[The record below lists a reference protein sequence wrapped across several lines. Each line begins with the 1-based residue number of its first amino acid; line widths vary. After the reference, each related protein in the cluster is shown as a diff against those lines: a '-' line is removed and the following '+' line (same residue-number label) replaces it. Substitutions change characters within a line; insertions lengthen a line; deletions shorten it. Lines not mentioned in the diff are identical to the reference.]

1 MTEAFHVGEER
12 RVSDTGYEEHSQMH
26 KPSAGVEWN
35 VGRVTRGEVCQR
47 KEQDEE
53 IRKQSR
59 GERPAAGA
67 LQASDIP

>member
-12 RVSDTGYEEHSQMH
+12 RVSETGYKEHSQIH
-26 KPSAGVEWN
+26 NPSAGAERNEW
-35 VGRVTRGEVCQR
+35 RATRGEVCQR

-59 GERPAAGA
+59 EERPAAGA
-67 LQASDIP
+67 LRASDIP